1 MESIKKEAQIW
12 FSVVVMLLIWGGI
25 LTLTGTPLYLG
36 NWKALEKLPEVVT
49 VFVLLRFVFTK
60 WLWRWRGFSY
70 KGWLVQFPDLQ
81 GTWEGELDS
90 TWENPKTGQ
99 QEPAIKAFLVIRQT
113 FSTISCTMFT
123 KEMVSFSRAAQ
134 LLKDEPSDAIALSF
148 NYTST
153 PKAVIRERSAVHD
166 GAADLRVV
174 RVPERMLEGQYW
186 TGRCTTGDIRLRFHS
201 EKLLEAFPDVAEK
214 FRGEDSAESA
224 GRSN

>member
-1 MESIKKEAQIW
+1 METIKKEAQIW
-12 FSVVVMLLIWGGI
+12 FPLIVILSIWVGI
-25 LTLTGTPLYLG
+25 LTLTRTPLSIS
-36 NWKALEKLPEVVT
+36 WETVEKLPEVVT
-49 VFVLLRFVFTK
+49 VFVVLRFVFTK

-70 KGWLVQFPDLQ
+70 KSWLVQFPDLE
-81 GTWEGELDS
+81 GTWEGELQS

-99 QEPAIKAFLVIRQT
+99 REPPIKAFLVIRQT

-134 LLKDEPSDAIALSF
+134 LLKDETADAIALSF

-174 RVPERMLEGQYW
+174 RVPQRVLEGQYW
-186 TGRCTTGDIRLRFHS
+186 TGRCTTGDVRLRFHS
-201 EKLLEAFPDVAEK
+201 EELLEAFPD
-214 FRGEDSAESA
+214 
-224 GRSN
+224 